1 MQSYVSLGT
10 SPNISNINY
19 NQFNDGG
26 LGGLGG
32 TRAGITRSQNNDA
45 HEKREIIQNSGKI
58 KSSYNPYSS
67 EKLID
72 ISRNSYKN
80 SILDNVDYQCIVLP
94 FYRCIIDIVI
104 LNDLHVEI
112 VDSTNIETKN
122 KVLCEGKIRKY
133 RFNGAIQNYDLIVE
147 MMNENV
153 FHVKKRGIMM
163 RVHVS
168 EELRRHIVNTMVN
181 YVGDGGD
188 VIKDTTIDAS
198 GGIYTNIVIK
208 TNKNKNKKS
217 GCFKCFGI

>member
-1 MQSYVSLGT
+1 MQNYVSLGT

-32 TRAGITRSQNNDA
+32 TRAGVPRSQNNDA

-58 KSSYNPYSS
+58 KSNYNPYSN

-72 ISRNSYKN
+72 ISRNSYTN

-122 KVLCEGKIRKY
+122 KVLCQGKIRKY

>member
-1 MQSYVSLGT
+1 MQNYVSLGT

-32 TRAGITRSQNNDA
+32 TRAGVPRSQNNDA

-58 KSSYNPYSS
+58 ISNYNPYSS

-72 ISRNSYKN
+72 ISRNSYTN

-122 KVLCEGKIRKY
+122 KVLCQGKIRKY

>member
-1 MQSYVSLGT
+1 MQNYVSLGT

-32 TRAGITRSQNNDA
+32 TRAGVPRSQNNDA

-72 ISRNSYKN
+72 ISRNSYTN

-122 KVLCEGKIRKY
+122 KVLCQGKIRKY